1 MQINPNL
8 TTITITYNNV
18 IGLEKT
24 LNSIFCAEY
33 KPQEIIVVDGGST
46 DGSIELIESYKK
58 RLPQLNFSSQSDDGI
73 YDALNIGKR
82 QVRTPLVHYLNAG
95 DVLFGNAYKDINDPC
110 LLPVVFVDEKG
121 IECGTD
127 RVKLMGTSYN
137 HQGIVVY
144 SGHREFDLTYSIASD
159 YKMLLQEFPGGLR
172 ALKVSNS
179 GGVKYLLGGVSSQK
193 TLEACVQ
200 IIRITFEERP
210 FSGLPIIIILLSK
223 ALVPRT
229 FRRWILKRL

>member
-1 MQINPNL
+1 MQINPKL

-18 IGLEKT
+18 IGLDKT
-24 LNSIFCAEY
+24 LKSIFCSEC
-33 KPQEIIVVDGGST
+33 KPFEIIVVDGGST
-46 DGSIELIESYKK
+46 DGSIELIESYKEK
-58 RLPQLNFSSQSDDGI
+58 LPQLNFSSQNDDGI

-82 QVRTPLVHYLNAG
+82 RVRTPLVHYLNAG
-95 DVLFGNAYKDINDPC
+95 DVLYGNAYEDINDPC
-110 LLPVVFVDEKG
+110 LLPVVFIDEKG

-144 SGHREFDLTYSIASD
+144 TEHREFDLRYSIASD

-172 ALKVSNS
+172 ALKVLNS

-200 IIRITFEERP
+200 LIKIIFEERP
-210 FSGLPIIIILLSK
+210 FSGLPIIFILLLKS
-223 ALVPRT
+223 LVPRI

>member
-8 TTITITYNNV
+8 TTITITYNNI

-24 LNSIFCAEY
+24 LKSIFCAEC

-46 DGSIELIESYKK
+46 DGSIELIESYKE
-58 RLPQLNFSSQSDDGI
+58 RLPQLNFSSQSDEGI

-82 QVRTPLVHYLNAG
+82 QARTPLVHYLNAG
-95 DVLFGNAYKDINDPC
+95 DVLFGNAYKGISHPC

-127 RVKLMGTSYN
+127 RIKLMGTSYN

-144 SGHREFDLTYSIASD
+144 SEHRQFDLTYSIAAD
-159 YKMLLQEFPGGLR
+159 YKMLLQEFPDGLR
-172 ALKVSNS
+172 ALKLSNS
-179 GGVKYLLGGVSSQK
+179 GGVKFLLGGASSQK
-193 TLEACVQ
+193 TLEVCVQ
-200 IIRITFEERP
+200 KIQIAFEERP
-210 FSGLPIIIILLSK
+210 FLWFPIIIIFLSK